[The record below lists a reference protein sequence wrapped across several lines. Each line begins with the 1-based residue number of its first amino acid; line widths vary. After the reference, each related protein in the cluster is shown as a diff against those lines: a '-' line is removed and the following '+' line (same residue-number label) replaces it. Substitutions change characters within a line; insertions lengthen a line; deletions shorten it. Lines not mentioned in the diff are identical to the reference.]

1 MVWVHLQQ
9 MFILGDLFLYTK
21 ISKQIQFNLGG
32 GVSLK
37 YKIADNGHEL
47 F

>member
-9 MFILGDLFLYTK
+9 MFILGELFLYTK
-21 ISKQIQFNLGG
+21 IFFN
-32 GVSLK
+32 SLK
-37 YKIADNGHEL
+37 YKIADNGHEI